1 MGGDA
6 GHSRSKRRQLVSQQ
20 TQAGVPEWSQAHKG
34 WRCEVAEN
42 GAATRDWN
50 FAGSLAG
57 ALRLMVRPP

>member
-6 GHSRSKRRQLVSQQ
+6 GHSRSKRRQLV
-20 TQAGVPEWSQAHKG
+20 SQAHKG

-50 FAGSLAG
+50 FAGGLAAIAAYG
-57 ALRLMVRPP
+57 QASVTSGR